1 VLGRE
6 TMSVDER
13 DLLSWKD
20 REFLSV
26 ASLERLL
33 SVFY

>member
-1 VLGRE
+1 MLGRE
-6 TMSVDER
+6 TRFVDER

-26 ASLERLL
+26 AKKG
-33 SVFY
+33 